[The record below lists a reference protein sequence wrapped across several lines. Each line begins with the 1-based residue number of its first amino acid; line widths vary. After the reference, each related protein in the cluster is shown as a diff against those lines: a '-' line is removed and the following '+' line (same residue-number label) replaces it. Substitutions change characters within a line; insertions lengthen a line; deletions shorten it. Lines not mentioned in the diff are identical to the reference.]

1 MTLLKASAV
10 WGVGSAAGG
19 KAGLGLRLEPSGS
32 QQTIRTLM
40 IPHGYRSV
48 EASPPLAWTVLVSL
62 VAGVGGAV
70 AIVERGQ
77 AGATGRFTEPDGL
90 AGSDSQRV
98 VHALTDRELC
108 LAWQISTLA
117 LTELK
122 HRGDIANQAAMIRLR
137 QCYLDEFSSRRRI
150 EFDHWL
156 SAGAWPSGDPPA

>member
-1 MTLLKASAV
+1 
-10 WGVGSAAGG
+10 
-19 KAGLGLRLEPSGS
+19 
-32 QQTIRTLM
+32 M
-40 IPHGYRSV
+40 IPHADTGLWQG
-48 EASPPLAWTVLVSL
+48 AHWLWTVLVSL

-117 LTELK
+117 LTELQ

-137 QCYLDEFSSRRRI
+137 QCYLDEFSIRRRA